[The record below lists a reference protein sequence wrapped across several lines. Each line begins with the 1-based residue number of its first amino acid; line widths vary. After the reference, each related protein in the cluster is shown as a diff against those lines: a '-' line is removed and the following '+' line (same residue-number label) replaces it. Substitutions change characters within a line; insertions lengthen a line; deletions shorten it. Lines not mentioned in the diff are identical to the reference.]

1 MTSPSAR
8 SRRTACTASLIAFAI
23 AAMSCS
29 DGLLSPTRRQEVVI
43 GGLFSLTGNWASLG
57 VASKAAMEIGI
68 EDVNQYLA
76 DGGSGLHFTAAIKDT
91 KLDAATALAQV
102 TELRTAGVEVVIG
115 PQSSAEVAAIKPYV
129 DANGVLVASQS
140 STAGTL
146 ALAGDNVFR
155 FTPSDTLEAVAL
167 VALMKADGKTT
178 IVPFWRKDAGNVGLQ
193 VATRAHFA
201 TVGTVKPGV
210 EYAAAATQADYA
222 AALAAL
228 KTQVQQAIAET
239 GGTDNVAVAHAGFD
253 EVVDLFKLAA
263 LDPVLS
269 SVRWYG
275 TDGTALTEPLR
286 ADAAA
291 AAFARTVSFWA
302 PIPGVD
308 VGAQDRWQPVAA
320 RIAARAGAQ
329 PDAFGLAVYD
339 AVWVTAQAYLAAG
352 GTGHFTALKAAFVTA
367 ANNFYGASGW
377 TALNDAGDRRFGD
390 FDFYALSST
399 GAASSWTLRAQYDTQ
414 RSILTRLP

>member
-1 MTSPSAR
+1 
-8 SRRTACTASLIAFAI
+8 
-23 AAMSCS
+23 
-29 DGLLSPTRRQEVVI
+29 
-43 GGLFSLTGNWASLG
+43 
-57 VASKAAMEIGI
+57 
-68 EDVNQYLA
+68 
-76 DGGSGLHFTAAIKDT
+76 
-91 KLDAATALAQV
+91 
-102 TELRTAGVEVVIG
+102 
-115 PQSSAEVAAIKPYV
+115 
-129 DANGVLVASQS
+129 
-140 STAGTL
+140 
-146 ALAGDNVFR
+146 
-155 FTPSDTLEAVAL
+155 
-167 VALMKADGKTT
+167 
-178 IVPFWRKDAGNVGLQ
+178 
-193 VATRAHFA
+193 
-201 TVGTVKPGV
+201 
-210 EYAAAATQADYA
+210 
-222 AALAAL
+222 
-228 KTQVQQAIAET
+228 
-239 GGTDNVAVAHAGFD
+239 
-253 EVVDLFKLAA
+253 
-263 LDPVLS
+263 VLS